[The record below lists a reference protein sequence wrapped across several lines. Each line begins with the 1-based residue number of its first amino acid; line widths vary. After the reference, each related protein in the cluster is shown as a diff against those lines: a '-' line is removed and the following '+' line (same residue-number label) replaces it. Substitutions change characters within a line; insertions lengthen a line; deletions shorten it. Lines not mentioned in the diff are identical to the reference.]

1 MSNNIGGWLA
11 RRLRALRD
19 WRRLAE
25 AAAEKLRG
33 IRPGVEVYVFGS
45 VVRGRITGASD
56 IDLLVVLPDGVDE
69 LRSHVEMV
77 KVLEDELGDLAYLID
92 VHVVGRS
99 KLEREPYRWWLRDS
113 IKIRCY

>member
-1 MSNNIGGWLA
+1 MA
-11 RRLRALRD
+11 RRLRALKD
-19 WRRLAE
+19 WCKLAE

-33 IRPGVEVYVFGS
+33 LRPGVEVYVFGS

-56 IDLLVVLPDGVDE
+56 IDLVVLPDCVDE

-99 KLEREPYRWWLRDS
+99 RLEKEPYKWWLRNS
-113 IKIRCY
+113 IKAWRYQ